1 MEFLVTW
8 LYDEADAGAIS
19 YSEGKAYEVINPVE
33 EVTTDMLRNMRND
46 GIITNY
52 QYNKWIKGK

>member
-8 LYDEADAGAIS
+8 LYDEADARAIS
-19 YSEGKAYEVINPVE
+19 YSGGKAYEVINPVE